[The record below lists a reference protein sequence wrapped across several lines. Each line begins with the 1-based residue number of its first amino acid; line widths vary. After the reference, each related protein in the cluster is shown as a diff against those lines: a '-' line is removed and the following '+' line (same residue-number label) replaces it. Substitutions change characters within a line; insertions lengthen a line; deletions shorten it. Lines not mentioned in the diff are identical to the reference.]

1 MPCVVLPNR
10 RPHWSTLKRR
20 RSTTTWRWAACG
32 RGRCTVAATSR
43 RVVWVRRRGI
53 VIHDAHLERLPV
65 LRAER
70 RLRPIDERAD
80 VLHPE
85 SQRFGLGPEA
95 DFRVGLDDRVFVL
108 SRDEALLAFDARDG
122 AQRLLR
128 RSLAQLHAALGV

>member
-10 RPHWSTLKRR
+10 RPHWSTLNRR

-32 RGRCTVAATSR
+32 RGRCTVDTTSR
-43 RVVWVRRRGI
+43 HVVWVGRRRI

-70 RLRPIDERAD
+70 GLGPIDERAN

-85 SQRFGLGPEA
+85 SQCFRLGPEA
-95 DFRVGLDDRVFVL
+95 DLGVGLDDRIFVL
-108 SRDEALLAFDARDG
+108 ARDEALLAFDARDG
-122 AQRLLR
+122 AQCLVR
-128 RSLAQLHAALGV
+128 RAVPQ